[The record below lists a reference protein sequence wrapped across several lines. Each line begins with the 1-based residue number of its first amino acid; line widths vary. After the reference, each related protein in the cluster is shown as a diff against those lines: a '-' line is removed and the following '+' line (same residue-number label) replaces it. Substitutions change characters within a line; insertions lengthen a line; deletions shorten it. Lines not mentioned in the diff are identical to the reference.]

1 MKTSN
6 TLGRGALSAPVS
18 APVLSTSLRS
28 IVLTACATAS
38 GFAAAQNANLID
50 ELVVVGNRFPVPR
63 SQIATSISVV
73 DSQQILDYGSFTLT
87 DILRQTPAVGG
98 SSNGGVGSL
107 SSLRIRGE
115 QGFRTLALYDGMRL
129 SDPSGTQV
137 ATPIEHLLASQV
149 GRVEVLRGPQ
159 GLAYGADAG
168 GVINI
173 SSAPQRDGLSL
184 GLDAQAGARGT
195 EQFATQLGLGGDKV
209 DFSLGLSDFT
219 TDGYNSRDSDTT
231 LRDDDGYDN
240 TTVHARLGVAIN
252 EEFSLNLVR
261 RDTSSE
267 SQYDGCF
274 LGFDQINDCLSVYD
288 FSGSRAELNYTDE
301 GIAQSLSY
309 AVSKTDR
316 DNLSANLSQFGADGE
331 LGRWEYQIGLTEL
344 PGFDFIAG
352 IDLENEVNGQDER
365 DNSGVYAELL
375 SDFSDRW
382 FITVGLRQDDNDDFG
397 DFTSYRVSSAYL
409 IDLSEATL
417 KLKAAVGRGFR
428 APSLYEVGYNAG
440 PFAFPPAASLALNAE
455 RSSGYEI
462 GAEYTRSGLSLELVA
477 FRQDV
482 EDAIDFDLAGF
493 SGYLQFAGRNRS
505 EGVELLG
512 RAQLSEQISATA
524 NLTINNTE
532 RANGLQRLRRPK
544 QLLNL
549 GLSYVGSAERLRVNA
564 FYRRAQSAI
573 DEVAGTVVALEDF
586 GVLDLNAS
594 YSLRDGLEAFIR
606 LENASD
612 TSYREVADYRSADRA
627 AFIGLR
633 LTL

>member
-1 MKTSN
+1 MKSIRPFLPAAQAVRSILLTSCAIVSG
-6 TLGRGALSAPVS
+6 TVS
-18 APVLSTSLRS
+18 AQGTNT
-28 IVLTACATAS
+28 IE
-38 GFAAAQNANLID
+38 

-73 DSQQILDYGSFTLT
+73 DSQQIRDYGSFTLT
-87 DILRQTPAVGG
+87 DILRQTPAVGA

-149 GRVEVLRGPQ
+149 GRIEVLRGPQ

-195 EQFATQLGLGGDKV
+195 QQYAAQLGLGSEAV

-219 TDGYNSRDSDTT
+219 TDGYNSRESDAT
-231 LRDDDGYDN
+231 LRDDDGYEN
-240 TTVHARLGVAIN
+240 TTIHARLGVAIN
-252 EEFSLNLVR
+252 EQFALSLVH
-261 RDTSSE
+261 RDTASE

-274 LGFDQINDCLSVYD
+274 LGFSQVNDCLSVYD
-288 FSGSRAELNYTDE
+288 FSGSRAELSYE
-301 GIAQSLSY
+301 GAGVSQSLSY

-316 DNLSANLSQFGADGE
+316 DNLSTNISQFGADGE

-352 IDLENEVNGQDER
+352 IDLENEVNGADER
-365 DNSGVYAELL
+365 DNTGVYAELL
-375 SDFSDRW
+375 SDFSDSW
-382 FITVGLRQDDNDDFG
+382 FITAGLRQDDNDDFG
-397 DFTSYRVSSAYL
+397 EFTSYRVSSAYL
-409 IDLSEATL
+409 IGLNAASL
-417 KLKAAVGRGFR
+417 KLKAAVGQGFR

-440 PFAFPPAASLALNAE
+440 PFALPPAAGLALNAE
-455 RSSGYEI
+455 KSSGYEF
-462 GAEYTRSGLSLELVA
+462 GAEYSRSGLSLEIVA

-482 EDAIDFDLAGF
+482 EDAIDFDLASY
-493 SGYLQFAGRNRS
+493 SGYLQLAGTNHS
-505 EGVELLG
+505 EGLELLG
-512 RAQLSEQISATA
+512 RAQLSERFSATA

-549 GLSYVGSAERLRVNA
+549 GLGYVDAAERLRINA

-573 DEVAGTVVALEDF
+573 DEVAGTVVALDDF

-594 YSLRDGLEAFIR
+594 YTLRGGIEVFAR
-606 LENASD
+606 LENAGD
-612 TSYREVADYRSADRA
+612 TSYREIADYRSADRA
-627 AFIGLR
+627 AFVGLR
-633 LTL
+633 FTL

>member
-1 MKTSN
+1 MKSIRPFLPAAQAVRSILLTSCAIVSGTVSAQGAN
-6 TLGRGALSAPVS
+6 TLE
-18 APVLSTSLRS
+18 
-28 IVLTACATAS
+28 
-38 GFAAAQNANLID
+38 

-73 DSQQILDYGSFTLT
+73 DSQQIRDYGSFTLT
-87 DILRQTPAVGG
+87 DILRQTPAVGA

-149 GRVEVLRGPQ
+149 GRIEVLRGPQ

-173 SSAPQRDGLSL
+173 SSAPQSDGLSL

-195 EQFATQLGLGGDKV
+195 QQYAAQLGLGREAV

-219 TDGYNSRDSDTT
+219 TDGYNSRESDAT
-231 LRDDDGYDN
+231 LRDDDGYEN
-240 TTVHARLGVAIN
+240 TTINARLGVAIN
-252 EEFSLNLVR
+252 EQFALSLVH
-261 RDTSSE
+261 RDTASE

-274 LGFDQINDCLSVYD
+274 LGFSQVNDCLSVYD
-288 FSGSRAELNYTDE
+288 FSGSRAELSYE
-301 GIAQSLSY
+301 GTGVRQSLSY

-316 DNLSANLSQFGADGE
+316 DNLSTNISQFGADGE

-352 IDLENEVNGQDER
+352 IDLENEVNGADER
-365 DNSGVYAELL
+365 DNTGVYAELL
-375 SDFSDRW
+375 SDFSDSW
-382 FITVGLRQDDNDDFG
+382 FITAGLRQDDNDDFG
-397 DFTSYRVSSAYL
+397 EFTSYRVSSAYL
-409 IDLSEATL
+409 IGLNAASL
-417 KLKAAVGRGFR
+417 KLKAAVGQGFR

-440 PFAFPPAASLALNAE
+440 PFALSPAAGLALNAE
-455 RSSGYEI
+455 NSSGYEF
-462 GAEYTRSGLSLELVA
+462 GAEYSRSGLSLEIVT

-482 EDAIDFDLAGF
+482 EDAIDFDLASY
-493 SGYLQFAGRNRS
+493 SGYLQLAGTNRS
-505 EGVELLG
+505 EGLELLG
-512 RAQLSEQISATA
+512 RAQLSERFSVTA

-549 GLSYVGSAERLRVNA
+549 GLSYADAAKRLRINA

-573 DEVAGTVVALEDF
+573 DEVAGTVVALDDF

-594 YSLRDGLEAFIR
+594 YTLRGGVEVFAR
-606 LENASD
+606 LENAGD
-612 TSYREVADYRSADRA
+612 TSYREIADYRSADRA
-627 AFIGLR
+627 AFVGLR
-633 LTL
+633 FTL

>member
-1 MKTSN
+1 MKSSQTFLPAARAVRFILLTGCAIASGSIGAQDAN
-6 TLGRGALSAPVS
+6 TLE
-18 APVLSTSLRS
+18 
-28 IVLTACATAS
+28 
-38 GFAAAQNANLID
+38 

-73 DSQQILDYGSFTLT
+73 DSQQIRDYGSFTLT
-87 DILRQTPAVGG
+87 DILRQTPAVGA

-149 GRVEVLRGPQ
+149 GRIEVLRGPQ

-168 GVINI
+168 GVINV
-173 SSAPQRDGLSL
+173 SSAPQRNGLSL

-195 EQFATQLGLGGDKV
+195 QQYAAQLGLGGEAV
-209 DFSLGLSDFT
+209 DFSLGLSEFM
-219 TDGYNSRDSDTT
+219 TDGYNSRESDAT
-231 LRDDDGYDN
+231 LRDDDGYEN
-240 TTVHARLGVAIN
+240 TTIHARLGVAIN
-252 EEFSLNLVR
+252 EQFAFTLVH
-261 RDTSSE
+261 RDTGSE

-274 LGFDQINDCLSVYD
+274 LGFSQVNDCLSVYD
-288 FSGSRAELNYTDE
+288 FSGSRAELSYE
-301 GIAQSLSY
+301 GTGIRQSLSY

-316 DNLSANLSQFGADGE
+316 DNLSTNISQFGADGG

-352 IDLENEVNGQDER
+352 IDLENEVNGADER
-365 DNSGVYAELL
+365 DNTGVYAELL
-375 SDFSDRW
+375 SDFSNSW
-382 FITVGLRQDDNDDFG
+382 FITAGLRQDDNDDFG
-397 DFTSYRVSSAYL
+397 EFTSYRVSSAYL
-409 IDLSEATL
+409 IELDGAAL
-417 KLKAAVGRGFR
+417 KLKAAVGQGFR

-440 PFAFPPAASLALNAE
+440 PFAFPPAAGLTLNAE
-455 RSSGYEI
+455 KSSGYEF
-462 GAEYTRSGLSLELVA
+462 GAEYSRSGLSLEVVT

-482 EDAIDFDLAGF
+482 EDAIDFDLASY
-493 SGYLQFAGRNRS
+493 SGYLQLAGNNRS
-505 EGVELLG
+505 EGIELLG
-512 RAQLSEQISATA
+512 RAQLSERFSATA

-549 GLSYVGSAERLRVNA
+549 GLSYVDTAERLRINA

-573 DEVAGTVVALEDF
+573 DEVAGTVVALDDF

-594 YSLRDGLEAFIR
+594 YILRGGVEVFAR
-606 LENASD
+606 LENAGD
-612 TSYREVADYRSADRA
+612 TSYREIADYRSADRA
-627 AFIGLR
+627 AFVGLR
-633 LTL
+633 FTL

>member
-1 MKTSN
+1 MKSSQLVRPAARAVRSILLTSCAIASGTVGAQSAN
-6 TLGRGALSAPVS
+6 TLE
-18 APVLSTSLRS
+18 
-28 IVLTACATAS
+28 
-38 GFAAAQNANLID
+38 

-63 SQIATSISVV
+63 SQIATSVSVV
-73 DSQQILDYGSFTLT
+73 DSQQIKDYGSFTLT
-87 DILRQTPAVGG
+87 DILRQTPAVGA

-149 GRVEVLRGPQ
+149 GRIEVLRGPQ

-195 EQFATQLGLGGDKV
+195 QQYSAQLGLGSESV

-219 TDGYNSRDSDTT
+219 TDGYNARESDTT
-231 LRDDDGYDN
+231 LRDEDGYDN
-240 TTVHARLGVAIN
+240 TTVHARLGIAIN
-252 EEFSLNLVR
+252 EQFSLSLVH

-267 SQYDGCF
+267 SQFDGCF
-274 LGFDQINDCLSVYD
+274 LGFNQINDCLSVYD
-288 FSGSRAELNYTDE
+288 FSGSRAALNYE
-301 GIAQSLSY
+301 GDGISQTLSY

-316 DNLSANLSQFGADGE
+316 DNLSARISQFGADGE
-331 LGRWEYQIGLTEL
+331 LGRWEYQIGLTAL

-352 IDLENEVNGQDER
+352 VDLENEVNGADER
-365 DNSGVYAELL
+365 DNTGVYVELL
-375 SDFSDRW
+375 SDFSESW
-382 FITVGLRQDDNDDFG
+382 FITAGLRQDDNDDFG

-409 IDLSEATL
+409 IELSEAAL

-440 PFAFPPAASLALNAE
+440 PFAFAPAAGLMLNAE
-455 RSSGYEI
+455 QSSGYEF
-462 GAEYTRSGLSLELVA
+462 GAEYSRRGLSLELVA

-482 EDAIDFDLAGF
+482 EDAIDFDLAGY
-493 SGYLQFAGRNRS
+493 SGYLQLTGTNRS
-505 EGVELLG
+505 EGIELLG
-512 RAQLSEQISATA
+512 RAKLSERVSATA
-524 NLTINNTE
+524 NFTINNTE
-532 RANGLQRLRRPK
+532 RASGLPRLRRPK

-549 GLSYVGSAERLRVNA
+549 GLSYVDAAERLRINA
-564 FYRRAQSAI
+564 FYRRSQSAV
-573 DEVAGTVVALEDF
+573 DEVAGTLVALEDF

-594 YSLRDGLEAFIR
+594 YTLPGGIELFAR
-606 LENASD
+606 LENAGN
-612 TSYREVADYRSADRA
+612 TSYREIADYRSADRA
-627 AFIGLR
+627 AFVGLR
-633 LTL
+633 FTL

>member
-1 MKTSN
+1 MKSIRPFLPAAQAVRSILLTSCAIVSGTVSAQGAN
-6 TLGRGALSAPVS
+6 TLE
-18 APVLSTSLRS
+18 
-28 IVLTACATAS
+28 
-38 GFAAAQNANLID
+38 

-73 DSQQILDYGSFTLT
+73 DSQQIRDYGSFTLT
-87 DILRQTPAVGG
+87 DILRQTPAVGA

-149 GRVEVLRGPQ
+149 GRIEVLRGPQ

-173 SSAPQRDGLSL
+173 SSAPQSDGLSL

-195 EQFATQLGLGGDKV
+195 QQYAAQLGLGREAV

-219 TDGYNSRDSDTT
+219 TDGYNSRESDAT
-231 LRDDDGYDN
+231 LRDDDGYEN
-240 TTVHARLGVAIN
+240 TTIHARLGVAIN
-252 EEFSLNLVR
+252 EQFALSLVH
-261 RDTSSE
+261 RDTASE

-274 LGFDQINDCLSVYD
+274 LGFSQVNDCLSVYD
-288 FSGSRAELNYTDE
+288 FSGSRAELSYE
-301 GIAQSLSY
+301 GTGVRQSLSY

-316 DNLSANLSQFGADGE
+316 DNLSTNISQFGADGE

-352 IDLENEVNGQDER
+352 IDLENEVNGADER
-365 DNSGVYAELL
+365 DNTGVYAELL
-375 SDFSDRW
+375 SDFSDSW
-382 FITVGLRQDDNDDFG
+382 FITAGLRQDDNDDFG
-397 DFTSYRVSSAYL
+397 EFTSYRVSSAYL
-409 IDLSEATL
+409 IGLNAASL
-417 KLKAAVGRGFR
+417 KLKAAVGQGFR

-440 PFAFPPAASLALNAE
+440 PFALSPAAGLALNAE
-455 RSSGYEI
+455 NSSGYEF
-462 GAEYTRSGLSLELVA
+462 GAEYSRSGLSLEIVT

-482 EDAIDFDLAGF
+482 EDAIDFDLASY
-493 SGYLQFAGRNRS
+493 SGYLQLAGTNRS
-505 EGVELLG
+505 EGLELLG
-512 RAQLSEQISATA
+512 RAQLSERFSVTA

-549 GLSYVGSAERLRVNA
+549 GLSYADAAKRLRINA

-573 DEVAGTVVALEDF
+573 DEVAGTVVALDDF

-594 YSLRDGLEAFIR
+594 YTLRGGVEVFAR
-606 LENASD
+606 LENAGD
-612 TSYREVADYRSADRA
+612 TSYREIADYRSADRA
-627 AFIGLR
+627 AFVGLR
-633 LTL
+633 FTL